1 MIWIGLDPGRSTGF
15 AVWDGRRRAF
25 RDVATLPLHE
35 ALRRIHEILNEDPDE
50 LTVVFEDARL
60 RKWFPREKN
69 ASDYRGKLMGAGSVK
84 KDCAIIEDFCKDYGI
99 PYEHPG
105 PRVHMTKWD
114 AEPFARTTGYK
125 GRTSEHGRDAALLVW
140 GKR

>member
-1 MIWIGLDPGRSTGF
+1 MIWIGIDPGRHTGF
-15 AVWDGRRRAF
+15 AVWDGQARSF

-35 ALRRIHEILNEDPDE
+35 ALRRIHDVLNEDPDE
-50 LTVVFEDARL
+50 MTVVFEDARL
-60 RKWFPREKN
+60 RKWLPREMS

-99 PYEHPG
+99 AYEHPA
-105 PRVHMTKWD
+105 PRKGLTKWD
-114 AEPFARTTGYK
+114 ATAFARVSGYT

-140 GKR
+140 GRR